1 MDRGTLLLLTP
12 VPDVAAPTSESYPT
26 GSDPRPGLGWARW
39 PQLCSLPDPID
50 PVDEGEA
57 LPDHPTEEVSSL
69 RPHAQ
74 VEVEVLAP
82 EASTGAPVIAIRGEV
97 DLSNAA
103 SLQSEIDEILGGD
116 SDRVVLDLASLTFID
131 SSGIAVLVRLHN
143 RVGSVQ
149 VRNPTAVVRR
159 IIKVTGLEQAF
170 GLEG

>member
-1 MDRGTLLLLTP
+1 
-12 VPDVAAPTSESYPT
+12 
-26 GSDPRPGLGWARW
+26 
-39 PQLCSLPDPID
+39 LPDPID

-97 DLSNAA
+97 DLSNAP
-103 SLQSEIDEILGGD
+103 SLQSEIDEILGDD
-116 SDRVVLDLASLTFID
+116 SERVVLDLASLTFID

-149 VRNPTAVVRR
+149 VRNPTPVVRR
-159 IIKVTGLEQAF
+159 IIKVTGLEEAL

>member
-1 MDRGTLLLLTP
+1 M
-12 VPDVAAPTSESYPT
+12 AAAM
-26 GSDPRPGLGWARW
+26 L
-39 PQLCSLPDPID
+39 D

-103 SLQSEIDEILGGD
+103 SLQSEIDQILGSD
-116 SDRVVLDLASLTFID
+116 SGRVVLDLGSLTFID

-159 IIKVTGLEQAF
+159 IIKVTGLEEAF

>member
-1 MDRGTLLLLTP
+1 VR
-12 VPDVAAPTSESYPT
+12 
-26 GSDPRPGLGWARW
+26 RPLFSS
-39 PQLCSLPDPID
+39 CDPID
-50 PVDEGEA
+50 PVDPVDKGEA
-57 LPDHPTEEVSSL
+57 LPDRPTEEVSSL
-69 RPHAQ
+69 RAPAQ

-103 SLQSEIDEILGGD
+103 SVQSEIDEILGGD
-116 SDRVVLDLASLTFID
+116 VDRVVLDLDALTFID

-159 IIKVTGLEQAF
+159 IIKVTGLDEVL
-170 GLEG
+170 GLGG